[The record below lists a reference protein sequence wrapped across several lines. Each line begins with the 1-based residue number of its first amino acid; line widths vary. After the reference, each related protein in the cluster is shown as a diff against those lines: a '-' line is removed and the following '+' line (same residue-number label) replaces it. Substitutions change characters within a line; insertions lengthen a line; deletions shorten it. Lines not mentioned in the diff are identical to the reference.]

1 MNLQEK
7 LMEDLKD
14 AMRRGDETRR
24 SVIRMARAAIKN
36 AEVDRGRPLSDDEVL
51 QVLEK
56 EVKQR
61 RDSIAEF
68 ARGNRP
74 DLVAREQAEMEILL
88 EYLPEQMSRE
98 QIEEVARRIIAQ
110 AGARSPTD
118 VGKVMPKIMAEVRG
132 KADGR
137 VVSQV
142 VQELLSKQ
150 Q

>member
-36 AEVDRGRPLSDDEVL
+36 AEVDRGRPLDDSEVL
-51 QVLEK
+51 KILEK

-61 RDSIAEF
+61 RDSVAEF
-68 ARGNRP
+68 TRGNRP
-74 DLVAREQAEMEILL
+74 DLAAKEQAEIEILMQ
-88 EYLPEQMSRE
+88 YLPEQMSRA
-98 QIEEVARRIIAQ
+98 QIEEVAKRVIAQ
-110 AGARSPTD
+110 VGARSPTD
-118 VGKVMPKIMAEVRG
+118 IGKVMPKVMAEVRG

-137 VVSQV
+137 IVNQV

-150 Q
+150 